1 LISPITT
8 AKDNT
13 SFDEEKENIMRAM
26 RAEGFSGYK
35 DLKLVDIPKP
45 TVSDGRVLV
54 RVTAAGVTRRS
65 STLSCPVSFLAQRR
79 HWCWEVKVQALLKMV
94 ADRSFRSA
102 HV

>member
-1 LISPITT
+1 
-8 AKDNT
+8 
-13 SFDEEKENIMRAM
+13 MRAM

-54 RVTAAGVTRRS
+54 RVTAAGVTPLEH
-65 STLSCPVSFLAQRR
+65 TILSGQLPRAKG
-79 HWCWEVKVQALLKMV
+79 HWCWEVKVRALLKMV